1 MLKSWR
7 IQEKVRGIGFQWAKK
22 EGYVKKMEEE
32 FFELK
37 NEIVNSNKNKME
49 EELGDFMF
57 SIISFS
63 YFLKLNPVDALEKAN
78 QKFINRFSKM
88 EKLIKD
94 KGDRIQDLNISEFER
109 YWEKAKVL

>member
-1 MLKSWR
+1 MVFSGLKR
-7 IQEKVRGIGFQWAKK
+7 RGILKRWKK
-22 EGYVKKMEEE
+22 N

-37 NEIVNSNKNKME
+37 KEIVDSNKNKME
-49 EELGDFMF
+49 EELGDFIF

-88 EKLIKD
+88 EQLIKD
-94 KGDRIQDLNISEFER
+94 KGVEYKI
-109 YWEKAKVL
+109 